1 MEKYEKIRIDSWIKK
16 ISVVTNNQEWKKN
29 RNMHAICLLDMLINN
44 RVEEPY
50 SRFPPEGHLPILNKT
65 LVKSK
70 LSQKFYKQTKYIYEP
85 NSKSP
90 EKNSSVNKNEI
101 SDIKTKII
109 ENNKL
114 GESKSNNNLKI
125 KRAKTPTIK
134 YTKVSILNN
143 SKNKM
148 NYDNN
153 NKTIKNNNK
162 TNYNKKNNYQNI
174 TNNKN
179 IIKVYNNKCNIINK
193 NNYNNNK
200 KEYYYK
206 NKKVQHDENIKS
218 DNKVQLNIL
227 KETVFKLEKELNK
240 KEKII
245 ELQRNERIK
254 LSLKVE
260 ELEKIL
266 LSIIPKNKYY

>member
-1 MEKYEKIRIDSWIKK
+1 
-16 ISVVTNNQEWKKN
+16 
-29 RNMHAICLLDMLINN
+29 MHAICLLDMLINN

-50 SRFPPEGHLPILNKT
+50 SKLPPEGPLPILNKA

-90 EKNSSVNKNEI
+90 EKSSSVNKNEI
-101 SDIKTKII
+101 SDTKTKII

-114 GESKSNNNLKI
+114 EERKSKNNLKI

-134 YTKVSILNN
+134 YTKLSNLND

-148 NYDNN
+148 NYDKN
-153 NKTIKNNNK
+153 NKNNIIKNHNK
-162 TNYNKKNNYQNI
+162 TNYKNRNNYQKI

-179 IIKVYNNKCNIINK
+179 ILKAYNNKCNIINK

-206 NKKVQHDENIKS
+206 NKEIQHEENIKS

-227 KETVFKLEKELNK
+227 KETIFKLEKELNK

-254 LSLKVE
+254 LSLKIE

>member
-1 MEKYEKIRIDSWIKK
+1 
-16 ISVVTNNQEWKKN
+16 
-29 RNMHAICLLDMLINN
+29 MHAICLLDMLINN

-50 SRFPPEGHLPILNKT
+50 SRLPPEGPLPILNKT
-65 LVKSK
+65 LVISK

-114 GESKSNNNLKI
+114 EESKSNNNLKI
-125 KRAKTPTIK
+125 KRAKTPTIR
-134 YTKVSILNN
+134 YTKLSNVND

-153 NKTIKNNNK
+153 NIIKNYNNA
-162 TNYNKKNNYQNI
+162 NYNNKNNYQKI
-174 TNNKN
+174 FNNKN
-179 IIKVYNNKCNIINK
+179 IIKVYNNKCKIINK

-206 NKKVQHDENIKS
+206 NKKVQHVENIKS
-218 DNKVQLNIL
+218 DNKDQLNIL

-260 ELEKIL
+260 ELEKIF